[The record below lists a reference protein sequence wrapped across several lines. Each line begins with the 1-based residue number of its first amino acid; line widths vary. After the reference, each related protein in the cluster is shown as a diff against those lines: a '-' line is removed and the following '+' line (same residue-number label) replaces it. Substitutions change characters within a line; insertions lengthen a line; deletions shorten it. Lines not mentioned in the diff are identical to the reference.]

1 MDEIQSL
8 QFFMLFMCVIAAV
21 LVAGT
26 GTIIYLLYRVE
37 RNAKHIPRVNRPTH
51 GLGVLLNRQ

>member
-1 MDEIQSL
+1 
-8 QFFMLFMCVIAAV
+8 MLFMCVIAAV

-26 GTIIYLLYRVE
+26 GVIIYLLYRVE
-37 RNAKHIPRVNRPTH
+37 RSAKHIPRVNRPTH